1 MTGTSKH
8 TVVFVNE
15 ITGTTDTKDA
25 ASVPR
30 KVAFVDGIPVA
41 KVVLRARGEE
51 REMLSYSADGTLL
64 SSTLVKSK

>member
-1 MTGTSKH
+1 MTEPAKR

-15 ITGTTDTKDA
+15 ITGTTETKDA
-25 ASVPR
+25 AAVPQ
-30 KVAFVDGIPVA
+30 KVAFVDGFPVA

-64 SSTLVKSK
+64 SSTVVKSK

>member
-1 MTGTSKH
+1 MTGASKH

-15 ITGTTDTKDA
+15 IAGTTEAKDA
-25 ASVPR
+25 ATVPQ
-30 KVAFVDGIPVA
+30 KVAWVDGIPVA

-64 SSTLVKSK
+64 SSTVVKPK